1 MSTDNPSATRD
12 RYTLHEGFIFDQG
25 GKYVRLGDVVDMLNA
40 LQSHVAPREAPFTYV
55 ADLRLAAQDGGE
67 HAELMSNVADLVEDL
82 WQDTVRLHR
91 EKMDAL
97 IGPDGFPRSSTR
109 DSVIEE
115 CARLCDKEHERLNIC
130 PLLRNSAFVA
140 SDLAVLIRA
149 LKGKAPV
156 SAIAPSQWHYG
167 KPKRDEKDCRRLV
180 SMEQHGMQWIG
191 IRAWN
196 HDRQCWM
203 DGSGSEPEQA
213 TVVAW
218 QWLPEPAWLQGSGEA
233 TERGGAK

>member
-1 MSTDNPSATRD
+1 MSTSNSASAKGSSRPSGERKVRRVAEVAPADAFVTD
-12 RYTLHEGFIFDQG
+12 SDQWAVS
-25 GKYVRLGDVVDMLNA
+25 KTDYDCLLEVANELEDALNA
-40 LQSHVAPREAPFTYV
+40 ERLMRQHYETRSSIASPDVAT
-55 ADLRLAAQDGGE
+55 LI
-67 HAELMSNVADLVEDL
+67 AELRKRAHMLRHCVKGSWKIDREDVAAAFDE
-82 WQDTVRLHR
+82 RCA
-91 EKMDAL
+91 DAL
-97 IGPDGFPRSSTR
+97 
-109 DSVIEE
+109 EK
-115 CARLCDKEHERLNIC
+115 L
-130 PLLRNSAFVA
+130 
-140 SDLAVLIRA
+140 
-149 LKGKAPV
+149 

-233 TERGGAK
+233 TESGRTK